1 MDAPQLTAISPH
13 ALGQRLQAARK
24 RCGLTQEEAASAIG
38 VARTTAFAQP
48 IAIAQ
53 FVVEREVTTP
63 ELVKQWAEHA
73 HIDRLLL
80 RSVLTDIETK
90 ARFRPGRPHP
100 LYAWWQASVW

>member
-1 MDAPQLTAISPH
+1 MLLDACCAINLFATPY
-13 ALGQRLQAARK
+13 ACEILA
-24 RCGLTQEEAASAIG
+24 
-38 VARTTAFAQP
+38 AFAQP

-53 FVVEREVTTP
+53 FVVEHEVTTP

-90 ARFRPGRPHP
+90 ARFRPGRSHP